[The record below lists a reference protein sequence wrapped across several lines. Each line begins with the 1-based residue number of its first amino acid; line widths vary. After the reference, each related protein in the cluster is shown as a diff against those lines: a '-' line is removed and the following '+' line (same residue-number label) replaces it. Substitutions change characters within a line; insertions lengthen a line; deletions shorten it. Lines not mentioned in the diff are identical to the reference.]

1 MAKAFSVLLSV
12 ALLTITADLLARGGP
27 GSNGGSSSGGGDL
40 SSSDLSAAEIANVL
54 FMREEEKLARDSYIV
69 LDELWGQQI
78 YANIAASEQ
87 QHMDAIKG
95 LLETYGLE
103 DPVVDET
110 VVGGFVNPGL
120 DQLFN
125 DLMDQGQESALAG
138 LNVGGIIEET
148 DMRDIQAAIDEAA
161 HTDIIRV
168 FENLLCGSRNHL
180 RSFVKNIELSGSVYT
195 ATVLTQDE
203 VDAIATS
210 PMEQCGRKR

>member
-1 MAKAFSVLLSV
+1 MKAFSILISV
-12 ALLTITADLLARGGP
+12 ALLTITSDVLARGGP
-27 GSNGGSSSGGGDL
+27 WGSGGSSQGGGGG

-69 LDELWGQQI
+69 LDDLWGQQI

-87 QHMDAIKG
+87 QHMDAVKG
-95 LLETYGLE
+95 LLDTYGLD
-103 DPVVDET
+103 DPVVDEND
-110 VVGGFVNPGL
+110 VGTFVNPDL
-120 DQLFN
+120 AELFS
-125 DLMDQGQESALAG
+125 DLMAQGQESALAG

-148 DMRDIQAAIDEAA
+148 DMHDIQAAIDEAA
-161 HTDIIRV
+161 HADIIRV

-195 ATVLTQDE
+195 ATVLPQEE
-203 VDAIATS
+203 VDAIVNS